1 MESDVLPR
9 RACRVAIL
17 WQLKTARHIGGIAGL
32 GQVGELLVKRLAG
45 ARTEKGIAISGICN
59 RGRRHCSQRVAFR
72 IGVMRYRNA
81 WVKEMWSWL
90 RGEGRRCRRKSDT
103 ISKCHRC
110 CAMRIAV
117 VDESNTARWIFQS
130 GEAKQDACFS
140 LGWRQLPGS
149 VPPLCGR
156 LHYVT
161 GLHVTTKVGADPGKR
176 RTIPAISMSISRA
189 PERASS

>member
-81 WVKEMWSWL
+81 RVKEMWSWL

-130 GEAKQDACFS
+130 GEAKSRRLLQPRLASAPRFRPS
-140 LGWRQLPGS
+140 
-149 VPPLCGR
+149 PLWETALR
-156 LHYVT
+156 H
-161 GLHVTTKVGADPGKR
+161 
-176 RTIPAISMSISRA
+176 RA
-189 PERASS
+189 PRDYQGGSRSG